1 MQTNVGMI
9 CQNTSNKANF
19 SYSQSSSLNGWL
31 CRRRY
36 SKVYMFDEGVK
47 KKLILRIRCVG
58 RICFRCLASENII
71 GM

>member
-9 CQNTSNKANF
+9 CQNTANKANF

-47 KKLILRIRCVG
+47 KIYSTNQMCGPYLFKM
-58 RICFRCLASENII
+58 FS
-71 GM
+71 